1 MSLDT
6 SRSELP
12 AAHEARRRLQ
22 HARDA
27 RLIQLQALG
36 EVGGPAHDDPLVSHQ
51 QEAIRR
57 VLQQI
62 DDAFDRVQDGTYGTC
77 LGCARPVP
85 PERLEILPYTPYC
98 VACLRHSS

>member
-12 AAHEARRRLQ
+12 TADEARRRLQ

-27 RLIQLQALG
+27 RLIQLRALG
-36 EVGGPAHDDPLVSHQ
+36 ETGPANDDPLVSHQ
-51 QEAIRR
+51 KEAIRQ

-62 DDAFDRVQDGTYGTC
+62 DEAFDRVEDGTYGTC

-85 PERLEILPYTPYC
+85 AERLEILPYTPFC
-98 VACLRHSS
+98 VACQRHSS